1 MKKLQFVIW
10 IIVAIALVLGIGL
23 FVYNRIMME
32 TKGDSYPEVT
42 FELENFG
49 TVKMELYPQY
59 APNTVANFIKLVESG
74 YYNDKVFFGRDEV
87 CIYIGRTQDGEVV
100 DPTSDLVTEKTEEGA
115 EAYKYEISGEFVA
128 NGFEANTLR
137 HEKGIVSLIRKDY
150 TSAFPTLYQQS
161 YDSGNAQIGIM
172 MGEKAGNLNGSY
184 AAFGKIIEGM
194 EIIEKLYNDEVVVS
208 KATTEVPDETANTEN
223 TTNTTTNTTT
233 TETANTTAENTT
245 TDGATSDSTETT
257 EDADGIYEFA
267 NYPKIT
273 SATVD
278 TKGVNYGFPHIHE
291 AFDYETYL
299 SEYMSS
305 MSTTTAY

>member
-10 IIVAIALVLGIGL
+10 IVVAIALVLGIGL

-32 TKGDSYPEVT
+32 TKGNVYPEVT

-87 CIYIGRTQDGEVV
+87 CIYIGRNQNGEVV
-100 DPTSDLVTEKTEEGA
+100 DPTSDLVTEKTEEGT
-115 EAYKYEISGEFVA
+115 EPYKYEISGEFIA
-128 NGFEANTLR
+128 NGFDANTLR

-150 TSAFPTLYQQS
+150 SSAFPNLYQQS

-172 MGEKAGNLNGSY
+172 MGDKAGNLNGSY

-194 EIIEKLYNDEVVVS
+194 DIIEKLYNDEVVIS
-208 KATTEVPDETANTEN
+208 KASTEVAEETTED
-223 TTNTTTNTTT
+223 TTNTTSNTTT
-233 TETANTTAENTT
+233 EATNATVENT
-245 TDGATSDSTETT
+245 ATENQEEL

-278 TKGVNYGFPHIHE
+278 TKGINYGFPNIHE
-291 AFDYETYL
+291 AFDYEEYL
-299 SEYMSS
+299 NQYMNSMSS
-305 MSTTTAY
+305 TTIN